1 MEDKIHD
8 SCGGF
13 DSSTKTRVLHEIV
26 WRELPLKKGRFGK
39 FGGQYVNEILMPVLI
54 ELEEAFNKHY
64 ASHQFREELTDLLRD
79 YGGRPTPLYYAKNF
93 SKLVGCKVYLKRED
107 LLCGGSHKLNNTLG
121 QALLAKKM
129 GKSRLIT
136 ETAAGQHG
144 LATVMAGNICGL
156 ETEIYM
162 GVKDIKRQA
171 SNVKRMKLLG
181 ANILPVTSG
190 TGVLKDAV
198 SDTLR
203 EWTTCSRTSHYL
215 MGSTVGP
222 HPFPEIVAT
231 FQSVIGNEITEQIL
245 TKESKLPDAVLA
257 CGSGGS
263 NALGAFRSFVDNKD
277 VQLYF
282 VEGGGESLDAD
293 NSAAAFQLG
302 KPGVLHGAVM
312 QVLQDEY
319 GQIKPSKTRSAGLN
333 YPGRG
338 PEISYLCETGRVQA
352 CYAFDTQVF
361 DAVKVMCRTEGL
373 IPALETAHVL
383 AYALN
388 NNNKFDRDDVIVIN
402 YSGRGDKDLE
412 TIERYYYE
420 S

>member
-1 MEDKIHD
+1 VQ
-8 SCGGF
+8 G
-13 DSSTKTRVLHEIV
+13 VLT
-26 WRELPLKKGRFGK
+26 LKKGRFGRY
-39 FGGQYVNEILMPVLI
+39 GGQYVNEILMPVLI
-54 ELEEAFNKHY
+54 ELEEAFNRYYPIPEFQGEFKG
-64 ASHQFREELTDLLRD
+64 LLKD

-107 LLCGGSHKLNNTLG
+107 LLCGGSHKLNNALG

-129 GKSRLIT
+129 GKYRLIT

-144 LATVMAGNICGL
+144 LATVMAGNVCGL
-156 ETEIYM
+156 ETEVFM
-162 GVKDIKRQA
+162 GVKDIERQA

-181 ANILPVTSG
+181 AKVTPVKSG

-203 EWTTCSRTSHYL
+203 KWTACSRTTHYL

-222 HPFPEIVAT
+222 HPFPEIVTT
-231 FQSVIGNEITEQIL
+231 FQSVIGTEIKEQIL
-245 TKESKLPDAVLA
+245 EKEGKLPDAVLA

-263 NALGAFRSFVDNKD
+263 NALGAFRPFINNKHIR
-277 VQLYF
+277 LYF
-282 VEGGGESLDAD
+282 VEGGGEKLGAD
-293 NSAAAFQLG
+293 NSAAAFQSG
-302 KPGVLHGAVM
+302 KPGVLHGALMQVM
-312 QVLQDEY
+312 QDEH
-319 GQIKPSKTRSAGLN
+319 GQIKPSKTRAAGLN

-338 PEISYLCETGRVQA
+338 PEISYLCETGRAKA
-352 CYAFDTQVF
+352 CYAFDKEVF
-361 DAVKVMCRTEGL
+361 EAVKVMCRTEGL
-373 IPALETAHVL
+373 IPALETAHVI

-388 NNNKFDRDDVIVIN
+388 HKEEFGKDEVIVLN

-412 TIERYYYE
+412 TIMRYFYG